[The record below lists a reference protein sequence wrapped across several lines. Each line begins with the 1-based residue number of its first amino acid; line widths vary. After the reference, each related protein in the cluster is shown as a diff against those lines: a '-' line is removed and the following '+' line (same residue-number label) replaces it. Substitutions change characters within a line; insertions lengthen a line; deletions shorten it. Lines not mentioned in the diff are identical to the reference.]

1 MRRKPPALPLLFFF
15 AVLFLFAGGAAPAR
29 GQDLQ
34 AGDEY
39 LRKGMYLEAIGAY
52 QEAADQSKD
61 RESIARSLL
70 RVGDIYAIFLN
81 EPDPALEKY
90 RAVRERYAGTSSGGN
105 ALFNSGMLL
114 FEKNRF
120 TEALALFREY
130 VSRYPASDRRMTAE
144 FMIEACLNPPPV
156 PEKKEEK
163 APEALPADPPIRVL
177 IEEGAAKIVIR
188 SAAPVFLKD
197 RGERK
202 TLHTF
207 REGTDHPVFPSGGG
221 IASGGTRFTENQA
234 VLVPSGTAP
243 IAVNGTGYR
252 GSILLSV
259 SGGRLNGIN
268 ILGLEEYLCGVLPK
282 EMSWSWPPE
291 ALKAQA
297 VAARSY
303 ALYQKS
309 RSGEKE
315 YDVYGTTSSQVY
327 GGVEVEKEQTNR
339 AVAETRGRVL
349 FYNGQLV
356 LAYFHSNSGGMTEDA
371 KEVWT
376 AEVPYLKGVRDDY
389 SGIGPSYEWTAK
401 VSLEEISGAL
411 KRSGET
417 LGTVRRIEPLEKSP
431 SGRIRKIRIVHTA
444 GEKVLTGNHFRVKS
458 FPREIKSTLF
468 TLEREGAAVRFEG
481 KGYGHGVGMSQ
492 WGARG
497 MAEKGH
503 TYEEILKYYYSGVAL
518 GTLGA
523 GAPASGG
530 N

>member
-1 MRRKPPALPLLFFF
+1 VRGKAPAFSLLFSFTVLILASIG
-15 AVLFLFAGGAAPAR
+15 AVPAC

-52 QEAADQSKD
+52 QEGADQSRD
-61 RESIARSLL
+61 RETAARSLL
-70 RVGDIYAIFLN
+70 RIGDIYAIFLN

-90 RAVRERYAGTSSGGN
+90 RVVRERYADTSSGAN

-120 TEALALFREY
+120 TDALELFRQY
-130 VSRYPASDRRMTAE
+130 VSRYPASDRRMTAD
-144 FMIEACLNPPPV
+144 FMIEACLNPPAAPA
-156 PEKKEEK
+156 KEEK
-163 APEALPADPPIRVL
+163 APEVLPADPPIRVL

-188 SAAPVFLKD
+188 SAAPIFLKD
-197 RGERK
+197 KEERK
-202 TLHTF
+202 NLHTF
-207 REGTDHPVFPSGGG
+207 REGVDHPVFPSGGG
-221 IASGGTRFTENQA
+221 IASGGVRFTENPV

-243 IAVNGTGYR
+243 VAVNGIEYR

-259 SGGRLNGIN
+259 SGDRLNGIN
-268 ILGLEEYLCGVLPK
+268 VLGLEEYLCGVLPK

-327 GGVEVEKEQTNR
+327 GGVPVEKEQTNR
-339 AVAETRGRVL
+339 AVAETRGKVL

-376 AEVPYLKGVRDDY
+376 AEVPYLKGVRDDF
-389 SGIGPSYEWTAK
+389 SGIGPSYEWVAK
-401 VSLEEISGAL
+401 VSLEEITEAL
-411 KRSGET
+411 KRGGEK
-417 LGTVRRIEPLEKSP
+417 LGTIRRLEPLEKSP
-431 SGRIRKIRIVHTA
+431 SGRIRKIRIVYPG
-444 GEKVLTGNHFRVKS
+444 GEKVLTGNNFRVKS
-458 FPREIKSTLF
+458 LPREIKSTLF
-468 TLEREGAAVRFEG
+468 TLESEGKTVHFDG

-497 MAEKGH
+497 MAEKGR

-518 GTLGA
+518 GTLGVP
-523 GAPASGG
+523 APPSGG
-530 N
+530 S

>member
-61 RESIARSLL
+61 RESVARSLL

-90 RAVRERYAGTSSGGN
+90 RAVRERYADTSSGGN

-144 FMIEACLNPPPV
+144 FMIETCLNPPPV
-156 PEKKEEK
+156 PKKEEK
-163 APEALPADPPIRVL
+163 APEVLPANPPIRVL

-197 RGERK
+197 GGERK

-207 REGTDHPVFPSGGG
+207 REGTDHPFFPSGAG
-221 IASGGTRFTENQA
+221 IASGGVRFTENPVA
-234 VLVPSGTAP
+234 LVPSGAAP
-243 IAVNGTGYR
+243 IAVNGTEYR

-259 SGGRLNGIN
+259 SGGRLNVID

-282 EMSWSWPPE
+282 EMSWSWPAE

-327 GGVEVEKEQTNR
+327 GGVPVEEEQTNR
-339 AVAETRGRVL
+339 AVAETRVKVQ
-349 FYNGQLV
+349 FYNGQLA
-356 LAYFHSNSGGMTEDA
+356 LAYFQSNSGEMTEDA
-371 KEVWT
+371 KDV
-376 AEVPYLKGVRDDY
+376 
-389 SGIGPSYEWTAK
+389 
-401 VSLEEISGAL
+401 
-411 KRSGET
+411 
-417 LGTVRRIEPLEKSP
+417 
-431 SGRIRKIRIVHTA
+431 
-444 GEKVLTGNHFRVKS
+444 
-458 FPREIKSTLF
+458 
-468 TLEREGAAVRFEG
+468 
-481 KGYGHGVGMSQ
+481 
-492 WGARG
+492 
-497 MAEKGH
+497 
-503 TYEEILKYYYSGVAL
+503 
-518 GTLGA
+518 
-523 GAPASGG
+523 
-530 N
+530 